1 MAHKIN
7 NTEIEVI
14 KGDITMLDVQAIVNP
29 ANNYLIHGGG
39 LAAAIVRRGGQIIQQ
54 ESKKI
59 GNVPTG
65 SAVYTTGGHLKAEIV
80 IHAVGP
86 RYKDG
91 KSGEPEKLSGA
102 VKSALDIADKKKLK
116 SVALPSISAGIFGYP
131 MAECAEVIMKAISE
145 YLGELKETTLEKVT
159 ICLFD
164 DAAFAEFEKQLINIP
179 SVKSKP
185 AGKKGTKEEA
195 EEHAKGHKREED
207 IIKPKV
213 WTQIKSPKIKAEKR
227 KTSEKGRKAGTSV
240 KRISN

>member
-14 KGDITMLDVQAIVNP
+14 KDDITMLDVQAIVNP

-116 SVALPSISAGIFGYP
+116 SVALPAISAGIFGYP

-159 ICLFD
+159 VCLFD

-185 AGKKGTKEEA
+185 AGKKGKKEEA
-195 EEHAKGHKREED
+195 EEHAKGHKKEEET
-207 IIKPKV
+207 KPKTWAQV
-213 WTQIKSPKIKAEKR
+213 KSPKIKAEKR